1 MYRLLGKFF
10 KVNKLEKRLHFH
22 DKMLL
27 SIFLT
32 LIFSHALH
40 AVTRIDNTYDP
51 DKARIG
57 DSSMYYSGTYNY
69 LLLTS
74 SQLGNTI
81 KISLGLSVTLLSKMC
96 KIISSFYTI
105 VHTSK
110 IHKLPMYFNITNCE
124 LYFGLVI
131 QEYFPIIKYQYSVNS
146 NLVTMFYWPSK
157 TTLQFLKK

>member
-1 MYRLLGKFF
+1 MHY
-10 KVNKLEKRLHFH
+10 
-22 DKMLL
+22 ML
-27 SIFLT
+27 SQE
-32 LIFSHALH
+32 LIIHMIQTKHVLAIRQCIIQVH
-40 AVTRIDNTYDP
+40 I
-51 DKARIG
+51 II
-57 DSSMYYSGTYNY
+57 
-69 LLLTS
+69 TS
-74 SQLGNTI
+74 LQLGNTI

-96 KIISSFYTI
+96 KIISTFYTI

-157 TTLQFLKK
+157 NTLTF